1 MANKLTGASPVESNK
16 SGKPDKWE
24 CEDAIR
30 TLTRAEE
37 IKKDARLM
45 SHVRKHAVEQQKTLA
60 KVVGKA
66 APSKGRR

>member
-1 MANKLTGASPVESNK
+1 MAKVTGPSESQART
-16 SGKPDKWE
+16 GKPERWE

-37 IKKDARLM
+37 IKKDPRLM
-45 SHVRKHAVEQQKTLA
+45 SHVRKHAAEQQKTLA

-66 APSKGRR
+66 PAPKGKR